1 LTIDDFTIEI
11 FTIVT
16 RANMSKWK
24 YLIAYAAPLSAI
36 LGLYLKGWWS
46 PGAMYVGFLIIPLI
60 EGLFYS
66 EMGIKISSEEKR
78 SPILF
83 NLFLYL
89 NIPLLYFILFY
100 YFYTIQ
106 HHPELAWAEHLAL
119 MVNVGLII
127 GTSGINVAHELGHRK
142 ERYHHWM
149 SWILLL
155 PALYLHFFI
164 EHNKGHHRNI
174 ATALDPATA
183 RKGEPIYSFWLRS
196 MRDSYV
202 HAWKLEA
209 ERLRG
214 MNRNPIRFN
223 NLMLKFQVAT
233 LGYLIL
239 IGILFS
245 FNIMIMA
252 ILIGLVGVL
261 FLESVNY
268 IEHYGLLRKINADGT
283 PGPIHEGL
291 SWDAD
296 QPLGRI
302 FLYELT
308 RHADH
313 HTNATIPYQDLKP
326 KIHSPKLAYGYPA
339 SILLAL
345 VPAWWFCVMDKRLG

>member
-1 LTIDDFTIEI
+1 MT
-11 FTIVT
+11 
-16 RANMSKWK
+16 KWK

-36 LGLYLKGWWS
+36 LGLYLKGWWA

-66 EMGIKISSEEKR
+66 NIGIEGSPVEKR
-78 SPILF
+78 SPALF

-106 HHPELAWAEHLAL
+106 HHPELSWTEQMAL

-164 EHNKGHHRNI
+164 EHNRGHHRNI
-174 ATALDPATA
+174 ATTDDPATA
-183 RKGEPIYSFWLRS
+183 LRGEPIYAFWWRS
-196 MRDSYV
+196 IKNSYL

-209 ERLRG
+209 ERLKLKHQR
-214 MNRNPIRFN
+214 MISIH
-223 NLMLKFQVAT
+223 NLMLKFQLVT
-233 LGYLIL
+233 LGYLIT
-239 IGILFS
+239 IGMLFS
-245 FNIMIMA
+245 IHIMIMA
-252 ILIGLVGVL
+252 ILVGLIGVL

-326 KIHSPKLAYGYPA
+326 KVQSPKLAYGYPA

-345 VPAWWFCVMDKRLG
+345 VPSWWFSVMDKRLG